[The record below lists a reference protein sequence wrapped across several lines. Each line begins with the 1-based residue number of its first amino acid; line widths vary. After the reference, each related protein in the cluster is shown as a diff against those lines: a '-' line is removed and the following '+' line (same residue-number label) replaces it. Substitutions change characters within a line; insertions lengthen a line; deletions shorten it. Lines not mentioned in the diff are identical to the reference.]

1 MTTTAGSEV
10 RVELAAG
17 VIALAE
23 AIEDQRA
30 SSCYVYALLHTIR
43 GVRPTSARRMMFRA
57 GIPELERVRDLTDR
71 QCRAL
76 VDELAE
82 EVRNADR

>member
-1 MTTTAGSEV
+1 
-10 RVELAAG
+10 
-17 VIALAE
+17 
-23 AIEDQRA
+23 
-30 SSCYVYALLHTIR
+30 
-43 GVRPTSARRMMFRA
+43 MMFRA